1 VTDATSP
8 VLTDTVML
16 DAAHLSRSFGK
27 RLAVDDVSFHVAPG
41 GDYGLLG
48 PNGAGKTTTI
58 RLVCGLLSTDT
69 GDITVSGMPVSAST
83 TTAKAQIGYVPQ
95 DVSLYPDLTAREN
108 LSFFGRLYRLSGKAL
123 RERVDEVLDLID
135 LMERGNDRVE
145 SFSGGMKRRLNIG
158 ASLLHRPR
166 LLVLDEPTVGVDP
179 QSRHA
184 ILESIQT
191 LGSAGLA
198 VLYTTHYMEEAER
211 LCDRIGIIDHGHLI
225 AEGTS
230 RELVSQVGE
239 KDRITLSASGSL
251 AAFAQACRSLEGIE
265 RADVTASVVARHGA
279 TVQAANFATSH
290 TARSF
295 EQNLATTRS
304 LQRETP
310 AAAVR
315 TDVVNRK
322 SNFLPLGCNY
332 SAPTMLV
339 LFVFINAL
347 AGGAAMIQTRRY
359 GIFARALAAPIRPRD
374 LVLGETLC
382 YLTLAVGQAVLI
394 VVVGAV
400 MFGVS
405 WGNPLAAAALI
416 GMWTLV
422 GTGAGMVSGTL
433 FRTPEQASAIGPA
446 VGIAFGMLGGC
457 MWPLEIVPR
466 SVNMIGH
473 ATPHAWAGDAWVT
486 LVSRGGGLVDIAGYL
501 AILAG
506 YAVALFAFAS
516 YRLRRSLV
524 TP

>member
-1 VTDATSP
+1 MAEPSRTDQSSGGMAVTDATSP

-41 GDYGLLG
+41 ETYGLLG

-135 LMERGNDRVE
+135 LMERFTTRAQGVDALRRGEVE
-145 SFSGGMKRRLNIG
+145 AVVVVPATLDADLRSGGTVQIPVLVTG
-158 ASLLHRPR
+158 A
-166 LLVLDEPTVGVDP
+166 V
-179 QSRHA
+179 QS
-184 ILESIQT
+184 
-191 LGSAGLA
+191 
-198 VLYTTHYMEEAER
+198 
-211 LCDRIGIIDHGHLI
+211 
-225 AEGTS
+225 
-230 RELVSQVGE
+230 SQ
-239 KDRITLSASGSL
+239 
-251 AAFAQACRSLEGIE
+251 AA
-265 RADVTASVVARHGA
+265 VTAVTSVVARHGA

-322 SNFLPLGCNY
+322 SNFLPLGYNY

-382 YLTLAVGQAVLI
+382 YLTLAVGQAVL
-394 VVVGAV
+394 
-400 MFGVS
+400 
-405 WGNPLAAAALI
+405 
-416 GMWTLV
+416 
-422 GTGAGMVSGTL
+422 
-433 FRTPEQASAIGPA
+433 
-446 VGIAFGMLGGC
+446 
-457 MWPLEIVPR
+457 
-466 SVNMIGH
+466 
-473 ATPHAWAGDAWVT
+473 
-486 LVSRGGGLVDIAGYL
+486 
-501 AILAG
+501 
-506 YAVALFAFAS
+506 
-516 YRLRRSLV
+516 
-524 TP
+524 